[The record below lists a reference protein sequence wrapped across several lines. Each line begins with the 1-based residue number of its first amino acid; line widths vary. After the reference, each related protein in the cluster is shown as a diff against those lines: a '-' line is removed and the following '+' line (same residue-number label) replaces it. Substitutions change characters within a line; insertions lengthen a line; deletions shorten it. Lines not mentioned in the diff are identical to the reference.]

1 MYAVIESCY
10 FVRAE
15 VSSYPNGSWSSWL

>member
-10 FVRAE
+10 FLCAE